1 MPSIR
6 GQGTAEPVRRA
17 CTRRECLV
25 EREQQNVCAA
35 GAVWYHQEVRSERK
49 SGSLKPGLGG
59 KLYSYQGTSTCSY
72 YSYEYKKVLL
82 LFFLDSQTQKE
93 AKLYERATYIRLCA
107 EQNTQHCCP
116 AGPACIYEY
125 NRYIPGIIQAIRKT
139 WFLCI
144 LC

>member
-1 MPSIR
+1 MYA
-6 GQGTAEPVRRA
+6 QQ
-17 CTRRECLV
+17 
-25 EREQQNVCAA
+25 EQY
-35 GAVWYHQEVRSERK
+35 GITKKYVRSERK